1 MSQLAIFS
9 GVLRYEYRMQ
19 IRRRSLWITY
29 VIFTLLLGAIVFGN
43 DSSTM
48 YKILIHP
55 ETVPLSEAV
64 VYWATIVNYL
74 FPIVV
79 GVMVAD
85 RLPRDRRTKVQELLT
100 TMSGALHNRILGK
113 YLGSTLAALTPIVI
127 IYMSIIGYVLYQTHN
142 IMAIPLAIIAFAS
155 VVLPGIF
162 FVSAFSLACTAILWV
177 PLYQFLFVGY
187 WFWGNLFPPNRG
199 VPTLSNT
206 LLLPLGGNAA
216 MGFFGVQSSAVDHAT
231 VLQGIASIALLLS
244 IAVLVLITLL
254 YILRWQQARQ

>member
-29 VIFTLLLGAIVFGN
+29 AIFALLLGAIVFGN

-48 YKILIHP
+48 YKALVRP
-55 ETVPLSEAV
+55 ETVPLGEAV
-64 VYWATIVNYL
+64 VYLATVVNYL
-74 FPIVV
+74 FPVVV

-85 RLPRDRRTKVQELLT
+85 RLPRDRRTKVHELLT
-100 TMSGALHNRILGK
+100 ATSGTLSSRILGK
-113 YLGSTLAALTPIVI
+113 YLGSTLAALTPMLIV
-127 IYMSIIGYVLYQTHN
+127 YSLSTGYLLYQTHN
-142 IMAIPLAIIAFAS
+142 IMAIPLAIAAFAT
-155 VVLPGIF
+155 VALPGLLFI
-162 FVSAFSLACTAILWV
+162 SAFSLVCTSVMWV

-199 VPTLSNT
+199 IPTLSNT

-216 MGFFGVQSSAVDHAT
+216 MGFFGVQSSNIDHAT
-231 VLQGIASIALLLS
+231 VMQGVASIVLLLGIATIVMVALLY
-244 IAVLVLITLL
+244 LL
-254 YILRWQQARQ
+254 KWQLARQ

>member
-19 IRRRSLWITY
+19 IRRRSLWIVY
-29 VIFTLLLGAIVFGN
+29 AIFALLLSAIIFGN

-55 ETVPLSEAV
+55 ETVPLSETV
-64 VYWATIVNYL
+64 VYWATVINYL
-74 FPIVV
+74 FPVVV

-100 TMSGALHNRILGK
+100 TTPGALGSRISGK
-113 YLGSTLAALTPIVI
+113 YLGSTLAAITPMLVA
-127 IYMSIIGYVLYQTHN
+127 YSLGIGYVLYQTHN
-142 IMAIPLAIIAFAS
+142 IMALPLAIAAFAS
-155 VVLPGIF
+155 VVLPGVLFI
-162 FVSAFSLACTAILWV
+162 SAFSLACTAIMWV

-199 VPTLSNT
+199 IPTLSNT
-206 LLLPLGGNAA
+206 LLLPAGGNAA
-216 MGFFGVQSSAVDHAT
+216 MGFFGVQSSAIDHAT
-231 VLQGIASIALLLS
+231 VLQGVASIALLLG
-244 IAVLVLITLL
+244 IAVLVMVSLL
-254 YILRWQQARQ
+254 

>member
-29 VIFTLLLGAIVFGN
+29 TIFTLLLGAIVFGN

-48 YKILIHP
+48 YKVLIHP
-55 ETVPLSEAV
+55 ATVPLSEAV

-85 RLPRDRRTKVQELLT
+85 RLPRDWRTKVQELLT
-100 TMSGALHNRILGK
+100 TTSGTLFSRILGK
-113 YLGSTLAALTPIVI
+113 YLGSALASLTPMLVI
-127 IYMSIIGYVLYQTHN
+127 YSLSVGYVLYQTHN
-142 IMAIPLAIIAFAS
+142 IMAIPLAIAAFAS
-155 VVLPGIF
+155 VVLPGVLFI
-162 FVSAFSLACTAILWV
+162 SAFSLACPIILWV

-199 VPTLSNT
+199 IPTLSNT

-216 MGFFGVQSSAVDHAT
+216 MGFFGVQSSAIDHAT
-231 VLQGIASIALLLS
+231 LLQGGASIALLLS
-244 IAVLVLITLL
+244 IAALVMGTLL
-254 YILRWQQARQ
+254 YFLRWQQARQ

>member
-29 VIFTLLLGAIVFGN
+29 AVFTLLLGAILFGN
-43 DSSTM
+43 DSSTI
-48 YKILIHP
+48 YKIIVHP
-55 ETVPLSEAV
+55 DGVPLSEAV
-64 VYWATIVNYL
+64 VYWATIVNYH

-79 GVMVAD
+79 GVMIAD

-100 TMSGALHNRILGK
+100 TTPATLSARVLGK
-113 YLGSTLAALTPIVI
+113 YLGSMLGAISPLVLV
-127 IYMSIIGYVLYQTHN
+127 YVGNIGYILYQTHN
-142 IMAIPLAIIAFAS
+142 IMAIPLAIAAFAT
-155 VVLPGIF
+155 VALPGLLFI
-162 FVSAFSLACTAILWV
+162 SAFSLACTSVIWV

-199 VPTLSNT
+199 IPTLSNT

-216 MGFFGVQSSAVDHAT
+216 KGFFGVQSSNIDHAT
-231 VLQGIASIALLLS
+231 MLQGIASIALLLG
-244 IAVLVLITLL
+244 IAMLVLITLL
-254 YILRWQQARQ
+254 SVIRWQQARL

>member
-29 VIFTLLLGAIVFGN
+29 AIFTLLLGAIVFGN
-43 DSSTM
+43 DSSRVF
-48 YKILIHP
+48 KILVHP

-64 VYWATIVNYL
+64 VYWATVVNYL

-100 TMSGALHNRILGK
+100 TTSGTLFSRIFGK
-113 YLGSTLAALTPIVI
+113 YLGSTLGALTPILVV
-127 IYMSIIGYVLYQTHN
+127 YMLSIGYVLNQTHN
-142 IMAIPLAIIAFAS
+142 IMAIPLAVVAFAS
-155 VVLPGIF
+155 VALPGILF
-162 FVSAFSLACTAILWV
+162 ISAFSLACPVILWV

-199 VPTLSNT
+199 IPTLSDT
-206 LLLPLGGNAA
+206 LLFPLGGNAA
-216 MGFFGVQSSAVDHAT
+216 MGFFGVQSSVIDHAT
-231 VLQGIASIALLLS
+231 IQQGVASIALLLG

-254 YILRWQQARQ
+254 SVLSWQQARQ

>member
-1 MSQLAIFS
+1 MSQFAIFS
-9 GVLRYEYRMQ
+9 GVVRYEYRMQ
-19 IRRRSLWITY
+19 IRRRSLWIAY
-29 VIFTLLLGAIVFGN
+29 AIFTLLLGAIVFGN

-55 ETVPLSEAV
+55 ATVPLSEAV

-85 RLPRDRRTKVQELLT
+85 RLPRDRRLNVQELLIT
-100 TMSGALHNRILGK
+100 TSSALRSRVFGK
-113 YLGSTLAALTPIVI
+113 YLGSTLATLTPILIVYI
-127 IYMSIIGYVLYQTHN
+127 LSIGYVLCQTHN
-142 IMAIPLAIIAFAS
+142 IVAIPLAIAAFAS
-155 VVLPGIF
+155 VVLPGVL
-162 FVSAFSLACTAILWV
+162 FVSAFSLACPVMLWV

-199 VPTLSNT
+199 IPTLSDT

-216 MGFFGVQSSAVDHAT
+216 MGFFGVQSSSVDHAT
-231 VLQGIASIALLLS
+231 VLQGVASIALLLG
-244 IAVLVLITLL
+244 IAALVIGTLL
-254 YILRWQQARQ
+254 YTLRWQQARQ

>member
-9 GVLRYEYRMQ
+9 GVLHYEYRMQ
-19 IRRRSLWITY
+19 IRRRSLWIAY
-29 VIFTLLLGAIVFGN
+29 AIFMLLLGAIVFGN

-48 YKILIHP
+48 YKVLVHP
-55 ETVPLSEAV
+55 ETVPLSDTV
-64 VYWATIVNYL
+64 VYWATMVNYL

-100 TMSGALHNRILGK
+100 TTSGALHTRIFGK
-113 YLGSTLAALTPIVI
+113 YLGSTLAALTPMLVV
-127 IYMSIIGYVLYQTHN
+127 YSMSIGYILYQTHN
-142 IMAIPLAIIAFAS
+142 MMAIPLAFAAFAS
-155 VVLPGIF
+155 VVLPGVL
-162 FVSAFSLACTAILWV
+162 FVSAFSLACPIILWV

-199 VPTLSNT
+199 IPTLSNT

-216 MGFFGVQSSAVDHAT
+216 MGFFGVQSSAIDHAT
-231 VLQGIASIALLLS
+231 VMQGVASIALLLG
-244 IAVLVLITLL
+244 IAALVLMTLL
-254 YILRWQQARQ
+254 YILKWEQARQ